1 MGVGLT
7 IGDRI
12 GQAIADN
19 DLKKTELAV
28 RVEKEVKSLFPTKV
42 KGTNITEK
50 KIRDWEKGR
59 TDLLDFQIVALSNV
73 LGVSVDWLLRGNEK
87 NDQNVVDDIGLSGRT
102 LQCLRADK
110 LEDEGR
116 YRINQLLGDTWPQ
129 VVSFFFDNGYAGL
142 LLALRDYIT
151 RDIRY
156 EMFMEDEAF
165 GIQEH
170 KILPQMTEEKWTYL
184 LGRELLQEIEKARA
198 KYQAKVNKKQ
208 MDRYLDDLKKGE
220 KPDVETGERGRN
232 DKETET

>member
-1 MGVGLT
+1 MGIGLT

-12 GQAIADN
+12 RQAIEDN
-19 DLKKTELAV
+19 DIKRTELAV
-28 RVEKEVKSLFPTKV
+28 ILEKEVRSLFPTKV

-59 TDLLDFQIVALSNV
+59 TALSDFQIVALSNV

-87 NDQNVVDDIGLSGRT
+87 DDQNVVDDIGLSGKT

-116 YRINQLLGDTWPQ
+116 HRINQLLGDTWPQ

-142 LLALRDYIT
+142 LLSLRDYIT

-156 EMFMEDEAF
+156 EMFMENEVY

-170 KILPQMTEEKWTYL
+170 KVLPYMTEEKWSYL
-184 LGRELLQEIEKARA
+184 LSRELLQEIEKTRS
-198 KYQAKVNKKQ
+198 KYQAKAKKKQ
-208 MDRYLDDLKKGE
+208 MDGYLDDLKKGGN
-220 KPDVETGERGRN
+220 PDA
-232 DKETET
+232 